1 MADAAWQIL
10 TRDSRTTTGN
20 FFIDEDVLAAAG
32 VTDFSGYAVSPDKPL
47 RRDLFLD

>member
-10 TRDSRTTTGN
+10 NRDSRTTTGN
-20 FFIDEDVLAAAG
+20 FFIDEDVLTTAG
-32 VTDFSGYAVSPDKPL
+32 VTDFSRYAFSPGQPL